1 MKEPEQRSRVLLA
14 GSLPSLSQP
23 LLMAIPIRL
32 HAQDERERQQLRRGE
47 QRELERWPK
56 LTLPLDAR
64 KRAKHEVLM

>member
-32 HAQDERERQQLRRGE
+32 HAQDERERQQLRRGVG
-47 QRELERWPK
+47 ERGEV
-56 LTLPLDAR
+56 
-64 KRAKHEVLM
+64 AKIDPSLRCEEKSKA